1 MVTSPRF
8 IVTYEKRCRW
18 REGRRERGGEEKK
31 KEAKECEETKW
42 GCAWK
47 VSMGINETVLALS
60 FGRVSILSIR
70 VRVQG
75 CERKEEF

>member
-8 IVTYEKRCRW
+8 IVTYEKRW
-18 REGRRERGGEEKK
+18 KEGGRERRREKK